1 MAVPYCKLTAFTNC
15 VSYCFQTKELLNY
28 RLNLQ
33 FDGECYRNNPF
44 YVISQCEIMDDIKGG
59 LENRRANKNML
70 IDFTLTPAGGSLC
83 HLKELSTVGKIP
95 STNYKNTNQN
105 NA

>member
-1 MAVPYCKLTAFTNC
+1 
-15 VSYCFQTKELLNY
+15 
-28 RLNLQ
+28 
-33 FDGECYRNNPF
+33 
-44 YVISQCEIMDDIKGG
+44 MDDIKGG